1 MTDSTV
7 NEHLKEE
14 LRKEKLSLEHSHM
27 EAFQDDRIYRRH
39 RKRINF
45 LLGVRQR
52 HGRDMNLSFEE
63 VDGGFINPSRFEK
76 EQSDGT
82 A

>member
-7 NEHLKEE
+7 NEHLKED

-52 HGRDMNLSFEE
+52 YGRDFSLSWEE
-63 VDGGFINPSRFEK
+63 MDKGIIYQWSL
-76 EQSDGT
+76 S
-82 A
+82 